1 MFPRA
6 LDLTVITKTSGRS
19 ARDTNKMSDIW
30 PPEVAQAMRVMCC
43 VVDRNDVLVFGA
55 FLFCNNGVINKGLL
69 PRPNFLNGWSRFT
82 SMPVAKFVQ
91 VPNIGL
97 ALL

>member
-30 PPEVAQAMRVMCC
+30 PPEVAQAMRVM
-43 VVDRNDVLVFGA
+43 
-55 FLFCNNGVINKGLL
+55 
-69 PRPNFLNGWSRFT
+69 
-82 SMPVAKFVQ
+82 
-91 VPNIGL
+91 
-97 ALL
+97 